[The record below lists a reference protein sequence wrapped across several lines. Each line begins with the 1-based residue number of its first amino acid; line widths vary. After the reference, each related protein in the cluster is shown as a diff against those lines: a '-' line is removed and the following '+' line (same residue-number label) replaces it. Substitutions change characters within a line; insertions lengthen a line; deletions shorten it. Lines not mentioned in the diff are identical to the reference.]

1 MVVEYVG
8 RQLGNYQL
16 IRLLGDGGF
25 AEVYLGQHVYLGT
38 QAAIKVMRTR
48 MSNDD
53 LESFRSEARTVARL
67 IHPNIIR
74 VLEFGVTDGIPFL
87 VMDFAAN
94 GTLRQRHPREQAIPL
109 PTIIPY
115 VKQVASALQYAHDE
129 KLVHRDV
136 KPENMLLGRQNEVLL
151 SDFGIALMAQ
161 STRDQSLTNAAGTI
175 AYMSP
180 EQIQG
185 KPRPASDQY
194 SLGIVVYEWLSGI
207 RPFQGSFTE
216 IVSQHLAITPP
227 PLRGHN
233 PALSPGVE
241 QVVLKALAKDPKDR
255 FTSIRDFAQALEQA
269 NQLDDSTIVVQRPPQ
284 PAAQVAP
291 TPQAVQAAQTATPLA
306 ESPINTTSPTIL
318 PTPSAAPLATPPAA
332 PAPITTPPPRA
343 AARFSAVAPTL
354 YSYRGHTAAVNT
366 VAWSPDGK
374 YFTSGSDDKTAIV
387 WDATTG
393 NMLGTYSGHSGKIT
407 SLLYAPGGTRIASGS
422 EDKTVQV
429 WNASTGSP
437 LLTYRGHSKPIRSI
451 SWSPDEQFVASGG
464 LDEDIHL
471 WNATTGLNTFIYRGH
486 VYSVNTLAW
495 SPDGRLIASA
505 GEGKAVQIWDAA
517 TGRLSFAYRGHNDTV
532 NTLAWSP
539 DSRLI
544 ASGGADKMVQ
554 IWDIVTGYNIFPSRS
569 QNSKVTATSWSP
581 DGSSIAS
588 ANIDGNVQLWD
599 TASGRKAY
607 NNRLSSPVRTLAW
620 SPDSQRLAI
629 GCEDGTVQVWQT
641 A

>member
-1 MVVEYVG
+1 MAVEYIG

-38 QAAIKVMRTR
+38 QAAIKVMRVS

-67 IHPNIIR
+67 VHPNIIR

-87 VMDFAAN
+87 VMDFASN

-161 STRDQSLTNAAGTI
+161 NTRDQSLTNAAGTI

-216 IVSQHLAITPP
+216 IVSQQLAITPL
-227 PLRGHN
+227 PLREHN

-241 QVVLKALAKDPKDR
+241 QVVLKALAKDPKER
-255 FTSIRDFAQALEQA
+255 FATIRDFAQALEQA
-269 NQLDDSTIVVQRPPQ
+269 NQLDDATIVVQRPLQ
-284 PAAQVAP
+284 PAI
-291 TPQAVQAAQTATPLA
+291 QAAIPASEPA
-306 ESPINTTSPTIL
+306 IVATSPTIL
-318 PTPSAAPLATPPAA
+318 PTPSVKPLATPPAA
-332 PAPITTPPPRA
+332 PPPVTTPPPRA

-354 YSYRGHTAAVNT
+354 YTYRGHTAAVNT

-374 YFTSGSDDKTAIV
+374 YFTSGSDDQTAIV

-393 NMLGTYSGHSGKIT
+393 NMLGTYRGHSGKVT
-407 SLLYAPGGTRIASGS
+407 SLLYAPGNIRIASSS
-422 EDKTVQV
+422 EDKTIQV
-429 WNASTGSP
+429 WNAATGSP

-464 LDEDIHL
+464 LDEDIHI

-486 VYSVNTLAW
+486 VYSVNVLAW

-505 GEGKAVQIWDAA
+505 GEGKAVQLWDAA
-517 TGRLSFAYRGHNDTV
+517 TGRLSYAYRGHNDAV

-544 ASGGADKMVQ
+544 ASGGVDKTVQ
-554 IWDIVTGYNIFPSRS
+554 IWDIVTGYNIFPSRN

-588 ANIDGNVQLWD
+588 ASADGNVQLWD

-607 NNRLSSPVRTLAW
+607 NNRLSSPGRTLAW
-620 SPDSQRLAI
+620 SPDNQRLAI